1 MAGVHTKSDWRPI
14 PLHYGIM
21 TDLDV
26 NIHKIEGS
34 DEKNLQ
40 KSRTLSGMKN
50 RRLQVFFE
58 DTLSVG
64 GQLLVFVSSRASAA
78 KEARVLSEF
87 MLKLAKDNCSAIS
100 EGDIKK
106 WSSLSK
112 EISIGGEDSSTGS
125 SLAKSAKGGVGFH
138 HAGLTNRQRKAI
150 ERSFKNG
157 DIKCIV
163 ATPTLAQGVNLP
175 QEGS

>member
-1 MAGVHTKSDWRPI
+1 
-14 PLHYGIM
+14 
-21 TDLDV
+21 
-26 NIHKIEGS
+26 
-34 DEKNLQ
+34 
-40 KSRTLSGMKN
+40 MKN
-50 RRLQVFFE
+50 RRLQALE

-112 EISIGGEDSSTGS
+112 EISIGERTLRLGP
-125 SLAKSAKGGVGFH
+125 LW
-138 HAGLTNRQRKAI
+138 LNLQRA
-150 ERSFKNG
+150 E
-157 DIKCIV
+157 
-163 ATPTLAQGVNLP
+163 
-175 QEGS
+175 

>member
-1 MAGVHTKSDWRPI
+1 MQFLR
-14 PLHYGIM
+14 
-21 TDLDV
+21 
-26 NIHKIEGS
+26 
-34 DEKNLQ
+34 
-40 KSRTLSGMKN
+40 
-50 RRLQVFFE
+50 
-58 DTLSVG
+58 
-64 GQLLVFVSSRASAA
+64 
-78 KEARVLSEF
+78 
-87 MLKLAKDNCSAIS
+87 
-100 EGDIKK
+100 GDIKK

-175 QEGS
+175 ARRVVIRDFRRWSLAASASMPLSVMEVRQMLGRAGGLSMTIMVTLGSSPRTLTRRRGLSIYICVASLRKSHQN